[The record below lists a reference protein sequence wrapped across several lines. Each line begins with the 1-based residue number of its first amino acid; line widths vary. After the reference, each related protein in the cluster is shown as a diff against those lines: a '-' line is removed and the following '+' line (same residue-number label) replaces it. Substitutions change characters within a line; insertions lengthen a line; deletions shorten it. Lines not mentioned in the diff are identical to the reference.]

1 MAHTDEGV
9 KSGSKLATP
18 LWGISHATNKSESY
32 DVKGKGICRV
42 AADKKYILSIFYRAI
57 QH

>member
-18 LWGISHATNKSESY
+18 LWGISHATNNSAKSESY
-32 DVKGKGICRV
+32 VVKGKGSLYV
-42 AADKKYILSIFYRAI
+42 T
-57 QH
+57 